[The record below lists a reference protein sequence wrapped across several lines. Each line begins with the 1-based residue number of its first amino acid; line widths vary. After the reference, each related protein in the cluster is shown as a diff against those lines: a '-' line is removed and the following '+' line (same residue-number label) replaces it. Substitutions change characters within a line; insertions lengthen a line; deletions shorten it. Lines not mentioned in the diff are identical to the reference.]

1 MSSVVSPTIPL
12 RHGAAL
18 PAVGLGT
25 WPMDDNT
32 AERVVPLA
40 VDLGYRLFDTA
51 ENYRNERGVGA
62 GLRAAGVPR
71 DHVFVTT
78 KFNAKW
84 HGRDLA
90 RQALEA
96 SLERLGIDYVDLLLI
111 HWPNPAQDRYVEAW
125 QGVLEL
131 RAAGRV
137 RAAGV
142 SNFTP
147 AQLDRLATETGELPE
162 LNQIQLCPT
171 MVRTDE
177 VGYHVAA
184 GIVTQTWS
192 PLGRADADLL
202 AAKPVVEAAER
213 HGRTPGQIVL
223 RWHVQQGY
231 STVPKSADPERLA
244 QNLALFDFAL
254 SDEEMQAI
262 NALDRGGEGVVDP
275 HEFGH

>member
-1 MSSVVSPTIPL
+1 MSHVVSPTVPL
-12 RHGAAL
+12 RHGSAVPAL
-18 PAVGLGT
+18 GLGT

-71 DHVFVTT
+71 DHLFVTT

-90 RQALEA
+90 RQALED
-96 SLERLGIDYVDLLLI
+96 SLERLGIDYVDLLLV

-125 QGVLEL
+125 QGVLDL
-131 RAAGRV
+131 RATGRV

-147 AQLDRLATETGELPE
+147 THLDRLATETGELPE

-171 MVRTDE
+171 AVRSET
-177 VGYHVAA
+177 VAYHAEH
-184 GIVTQTWS
+184 GIVTQSWS
-192 PLGRADADLL
+192 PLGRADAALL
-202 AAKPVVEAAER
+202 AADAVVEAARR
-213 HGRTPGQIVL
+213 HDRTPGQIVL

-231 STVPKSADPERLA
+231 STVPKSSDPQRLA
-244 QNLALFDFAL
+244 QNLAVFDFAL
-254 SDEEMQAI
+254 TDDEMQAI
-262 NALDRGGEGVVDP
+262 GALDRGGEGVVDP